1 MCDQLSRLI
10 YVFDFL
16 RGCPGSLEARRV
28 LLTVHTLALRI
39 KSSSLDENKVLTAFR
54 QLAERP
60 LDIPLLDC
68 SQSGQWLSMIDPESC
83 IGAAD
88 NTVFATLLE
97 QRALGLGGLDVA
109 DRRCSHNGLGVLAGY
124 REIDLFD
131 TASPSAKSAKDS
143 SRVRGEDTKAAIVVA
158 LSQVQKDLNNQ
169 LRNSCER
176 TGYIPWSPASCHGAP
191 D

>member
-1 MCDQLSRLI
+1 MCDQLSRLV

-16 RGCPGSLEARRV
+16 HGCPGSLEVRRV
-28 LLTVHTLALRI
+28 LPTAHTLALRI
-39 KSSSLDENKVLTAFR
+39 NISCLDENKVLTAFR

-68 SQSGQWLSMIDPESC
+68 SQSGEWLSMIDPESC

-88 NTVFATLLE
+88 NTVLATLLE
-97 QRALGLGGLDVA
+97 QRALGLGGLDIV
-109 DRRCSHNGLGVLAGY
+109 DRRCSHNGLGVLACHG
-124 REIDLFD
+124 EIDLFD

-158 LSQVQKDLNNQ
+158 LSQVQKDLNDQ
-169 LRNSCER
+169 RL
-176 TGYIPWSPASCHGAP
+176 I
-191 D
+191 